1 MNVISVNVGMPRIVE
16 YHGEPV
22 ATGIFKYPV
31 DGTVKVNDLNLAGD
45 GQADLSVHGGARKA
59 VYVYLSEHYDFWR
72 QQLSITDLPWGSF
85 GENLTIEGLLE
96 SDVRPG
102 DLLKIGNAV
111 FAVTLPR
118 YPCYKLGIKFGRSD
132 MVKRFAKSGLTGFYL
147 SVEQTGE
154 LRAGDT
160 INFEPNQ
167 ADGATIAEIAAER
180 LNLRV

>member
-1 MNVISVNVGMPRIVE
+1 
-16 YHGEPV
+16 
-22 ATGIFKYPV
+22 
-31 DGTVKVNDLNLAGD
+31 
-45 GQADLSVHGGARKA
+45 
-59 VYVYLSEHYDFWR
+59 
-72 QQLSITDLPWGSF
+72 
-85 GENLTIEGLLE
+85 LTIEGLLE